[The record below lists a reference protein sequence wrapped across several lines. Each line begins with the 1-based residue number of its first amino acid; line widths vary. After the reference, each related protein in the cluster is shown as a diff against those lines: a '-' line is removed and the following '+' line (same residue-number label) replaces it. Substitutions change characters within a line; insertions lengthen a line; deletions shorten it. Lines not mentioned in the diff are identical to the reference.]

1 MLLHWGLFC
10 LMSLCWM
17 SFLLSV
23 TIKSVML
30 KEIMLSVTLLNV
42 ILLNVVAPF
51 AIPHN
56 LSNIGLHYF
65 KEVRRKYS
73 DCQLPEFST
82 KFSLARSSS
91 NTDSVMK
98 LLQKITN
105 FIYFEI
111 CLWKVINVC
120 KYIFFRAS
128 PNVIGGSLATLYN
141 LAS

>member
-1 MLLHWGLFC
+1 
-10 LMSLCWM
+10 M

-42 ILLNVVAPF
+42 ILLNVMAPF

-82 KFSLARSSS
+82 KLSLARSLS
-91 NTDSVMK
+91 NVDSVMK
-98 LLQKITN
+98 SLQK
-105 FIYFEI
+105 
-111 CLWKVINVC
+111 
-120 KYIFFRAS
+120 
-128 PNVIGGSLATLYN
+128 LYE
-141 LAS
+141 LYLF